1 MIKKIKG
8 KFELYSKDG
17 TKRLGSFATKEDAQ
31 AREDEINKIKH
42 AKEPTGNQLLVNI
55 STLVDNSAI
64 RTETI
69 EGVEFTVLPSKTL
82 PKDIVMN
89 GIMYPADEVK
99 RTIDTLNMTPVT
111 LGHPVVNGRFADAY
125 DMMSQA
131 KHGLSGAF
139 NKVTGQAQDGSWLVD
154 KYIPTEALQ
163 NSTRGKIV
171 ANAIA
176 KKQPIHTSTGVYL
189 SRVPELGTNAAG
201 QEYEYKANI
210 DTFNHDAILVGEIG
224 AATPEQGVGIFVN
237 ADGEQEVEVMY
248 CNLSSGEDFS
258 LSSNKIRRKLED
270 AAKDACLF
278 SSLSEKTDE
287 DVYCEIDDYNE
298 DTAIFYTR
306 FGLYSVKYAITNGEI
321 EFVGDIKKVETQ
333 RNYVFG
339 GVIGKIV
346 DIVKSVVKS
355 TGQDEQSEIPMNNS
369 REGEQVEK
377 QEAEKMIADALAV
390 NASQLEESMKKI
402 CTDVCNQMMQTMKTN
417 SEQAEK
423 DGLIQQVVNAK
434 LLPEEAAKEC
444 GIVALRGLIANQKQP
459 AFGLNANRAAG
470 EANADPFADYKFEG

>member
-17 TKRLGSFATKEDAQ
+17 TKHLGSFGTKEEAQ

-55 STLVDNSAI
+55 SSLVDNSAI

-89 GIMYPADEVK
+89 SILYGEDEVK

-111 LGHPVVNGRFADAY
+111 LGHPVVNGKFADAY

-201 QEYEYKANI
+201 QKYEYKANI

-258 LSSNKIRRKLED
+258 LSSNAIRSMIDK
-270 AAKDACLF
+270 AAKEANLF
-278 SSLSEKTDE
+278 GDEEKAWGYVE
-287 DVYCEIDDYNE
+287 DFNDT
-298 DTAIFYTR
+298 TAIFYSCDKM
-306 FGLYSVKYAITNGEI
+306 FSVDYKITNGEV
-321 EFVGDIKKVETQ
+321 EFVGELKEVSSQ
-333 RNYVFG
+333 RSYTFG

-355 TGQDEQSEIPMNNS
+355 TGQDDESKMPMNNS
-369 REGEQVEK
+369 REESIVNEEQVKQFVAEMLAANNEK
-377 QEAEKMIADALAV
+377 QKQEIADAVTSGVSSALAA
-390 NASQLEESMKKI
+390 NKAA
-402 CTDVCNQMMQTMKTN
+402 T
-417 SEQAEK
+417 EQAEK

-434 LLPEEAAKEC
+434 LLTEDAAKEC
-444 GIVALRGLIANQKQP
+444 GIAALRGLLANQKQP
-459 AFGLNANRAAG
+459 AFGLNANRTAG
-470 EANADPFADYKFEG
+470 DTNADPFADYKFEG